1 MGTGVL
7 QLPFS
12 FRKSKGSCSCLV
24 SAGCWLRGK
33 PFSANTKGSYER
45 RPKYHLK
52 RHHAQRKTC
61 LQNRKSCESWKTCLQ
76 ERKSC
81 ESWKAAS
88 CEASSSSSS
97 PCRGRQTKKK
107 KENKYIYIYICLIG
121 IYLSKHVL
129 EAGASHPCS
138 SSNFLKIVTLSFWI
152 S

>member
-61 LQNRKSCESWKTCLQ
+61 LQ

-81 ESWKAAS
+81 EAAS
-88 CEASSSSSS
+88 CEASSSSS

-107 KENKYIYIYICLIG
+107 KENKYIYIYIYMSNRDIS
-121 IYLSKHVL
+121 I
-129 EAGASHPCS
+129 EACTGSRGKPS
-138 SSNFLKIVTLSFWI
+138 LFQFKFPENRNFELLDFLKNIFQNHCL
-152 S
+152 